1 MKRTKLPHTPQ
12 MTRGMTRGRPKMVRT
27 KFPVKNCLVVI
38 PYVRD
43 MYFVDVNHFTK
54 NPTYLSKWVAI
65 QVHAQLKKR
74 FCGKFIVTMTI
85 NNMTRTLIKE

>member
-1 MKRTKLPHTPQ
+1 MVRGVI
-12 MTRGMTRGRPKMVRT
+12 MTRGMNSTVKLKRT

-54 NPTYLSKWVAI
+54 GPTYLSKEVAM
-65 QVHAQLKKR
+65 QVHKQLKKR
-74 FCGKFIVTMTI
+74 FCGKFIVTITI
-85 NNMTRTLIKE
+85 NNITRTLIRE